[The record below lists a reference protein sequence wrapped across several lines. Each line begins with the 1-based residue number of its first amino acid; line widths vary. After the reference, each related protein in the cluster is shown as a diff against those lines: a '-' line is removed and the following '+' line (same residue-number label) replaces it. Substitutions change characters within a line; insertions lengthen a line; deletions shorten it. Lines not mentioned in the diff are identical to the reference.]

1 MHENTLIKILHVSSK
16 NNIKWSI
23 LCQNV
28 VTMSLNGVRLSNTR
42 QREKRAMDGK
52 SPLRG
57 IFSRI
62 IQTERADLL
71 IKYTLQVY
79 STLKILIVER
89 GRNGCGYWQSG
100 SLVEVVAH
108 FWISGSFT
116 ETVFQLFEE
125 VCLSLKKYIVHFWRN
140 GPITKKK
147 CFNCWGSGSLVEEV
161 AHFWRCG
168 SLLKKWLSLLK
179 KCFNRWRSGSL
190 VEEVAHFWRSGS
202 LLKKWFTFEMALFA
216 EKVFQSLK
224 VAHLLKKW
232 FIFYWKVFQSLKKV
246 TCSLK

>member
-28 VTMSLNGVRLSNTR
+28 VNMSLNDVRLSNTR
-42 QREKRAMDGK
+42 QREKPAMDGK

-71 IKYTLQVY
+71 KKYTLQVY

-89 GRNGCGYWQSG
+89 GRNGCGYWPSG

-108 FWISGSFT
+108 FWISVSFT

-161 AHFWRCG
+161 A
-168 SLLKKWLSLLK
+168 L
-179 KCFNRWRSGSL
+179 
-190 VEEVAHFWRSGS
+190 FWRSGS
-202 LLKKWFTFEMALFA
+202 LLKMWLAFEEMAQFA

-224 VAHLLKKW
+224 KWLTSWGGGSFLKKW
-232 FIFYWKVFQSLKKV
+232 FTFEEVVLFWRNGSFCWKSVSIV
-246 TCSLK
+246 EEVAH